1 MKKIIFTLTSLLI
14 IVLVITSCTEEEN
27 LIGYPYQQENV
38 FENIVGTVTTPTP
51 VNGEGWN
58 LDITITIPKSFTSK
72 ATLEVT
78 GTLKTGVQSIIDTIT
93 IPAGSTTVDA
103 VLPIPTDAPDS
114 GFTGIPDFFSVE
126 LTGLLLEELEPGINY
141 TISSEPL
148 NVLLYD
154 AIQYPYGD
162 GVVDGRMTYLIDWEN
177 PSVNDLDAFVSDL
190 EDSGTGDRYEFDIF
204 DDTHPDGTY
213 TIDVYTYSIMEN
225 QGDLPWRVFF
235 VYPDQTTFEIFEG
248 TITGVTQD
256 EFYPLVEFTKT
267 TDPETQEV
275 TYSNVTAL

>member
-1 MKKIIFTLTSLLI
+1 
-14 IVLVITSCTEEEN
+14 VLVITSCTEEEN

-275 TYSNVTAL
+275 TYTNVTAL